1 MRMPMRETIIAL
13 MEDKPGALSHVVT
26 LFRRRNYNIE
36 SLAVGHSEVP
46 GVSRMTV
53 VAEGDKRALAQ
64 IVKHLNKLV
73 NVIEVSDVTGEP
85 SVIRELALIKVGAAG
100 SERYKIVQLADIF
113 RAKVVDVSN
122 GSLTVEITGTEDKI
136 DSLIELLRPFGIK
149 EMVRTGRVVMLRGD
163 RATNGVKAALYSVA
177 QPA

>member
-1 MRMPMRETIIAL
+1 
-13 MEDKPGALSHVVT
+13 
-26 LFRRRNYNIE
+26 
-36 SLAVGHSEVP
+36 
-46 GVSRMTV
+46 MTV

>member
-1 MRMPMRETIIAL
+1 MRETIIAL

-113 RAKVVDVSN
+113 RGWALLPMGYGESYLVSFAEPFEPVPYYGGMMHKDV
-122 GSLTVEITGTEDKI
+122 G
-136 DSLIELLRPFGIK
+136 P
-149 EMVRTGRVVMLRGD
+149 
-163 RATNGVKAALYSVA
+163 
-177 QPA
+177 

>member
-1 MRMPMRETIIAL
+1 MRQTIIAL
-13 MEDKPGALSHVVT
+13 MEDKPGALSYVVT